1 MSIVRFSPQRQP
13 NSAEVSALS
22 FESATAEIVARRN
35 VLKER
40 AVLYVL
46 AALIGFLVVFISVV
60 HLDRIVSA
68 TGRVVPVAGAL
79 TVQPLQKAII
89 NSILVSVG
97 QVVKEGQVLATCD
110 PTFVRA
116 DLAQLKQK
124 VADLDAQKRR
134 MEAEE
139 ADQSFRP
146 NLSQAYDVLQAS
158 IWKQRVTE
166 FTSGIADFD
175 QRISSTEAQITGLRR
190 NITAYGEHLKIATE
204 TEGMYTK
211 LMEAGIASREQL
223 ITAQDQ
229 RLEQGRLVSEQ
240 TSILAATQHSL
251 DSLKEQRKVF
261 IQKWHD
267 DNLNNLVSVKDQ
279 LQQTQNDLIKAERL
293 SELVNLKAPMDAVVL
308 QTPNLS
314 SGGVATDAQ
323 PLFSLMPLNAPLE
336 IDAQIDSQSSGFVR
350 VGDPVTIKF
359 DTYRFLE
366 HGTGQGVVKT
376 ITMDSFTEET
386 SQDTVTTST
395 AVSKGTRTP
404 YFDARIAIKALRL
417 HDVPRNTRLVPGM
430 TLQADIV
437 VGKRTILW
445 YLLGGAMRSGAEA
458 MHEP

>member
-1 MSIVRFSPQRQP
+1 
-13 NSAEVSALS
+13 
-22 FESATAEIVARRN
+22 
-35 VLKER
+35 
-40 AVLYVL
+40 
-46 AALIGFLVVFISVV
+46 LIGFLAVFISVV
-60 HLDRIVSA
+60 HLDRIVTA

-89 NSILVSVG
+89 NSILVSIG
-97 QVVKEGQVLATCD
+97 QVVRKGQVLATCD

-139 ADQSFRP
+139 ADQPFRP

-175 QRISSTEAQITGLRR
+175 QRISSTESQISGLRR

-229 RLEQGRLVSEQ
+229 RLEQARLVSEQ

-267 DNLNNLVSVKDQ
+267 DDLNNLVSVKDQ
-279 LQQTQNDLIKAERL
+279 LQQAQNDLIKAERL

-336 IDAQIDSQSSGFVR
+336 VDAQIDSQNSGFVR

-366 HGTGQGVVKT
+366 HGTGEGVVKT

-395 AVSKGTRTP
+395 TVSKGVRTP
-404 YFDARIAIKALRL
+404 YFEARIAIKALRL
-417 HDVPRNTRLVPGM
+417 HDVPPHTQLVPGM